1 MLSVE
6 EEYCVRSGLS
16 DDKINDFANQADF
29 LIAYYHSVL
38 MQHYGPIILV
48 KELPDM
54 NTPYDKMAAR
64 SPYDECVDWVSEQF
78 RIVSEKLPTE
88 RYGIFLRTGN

>member
-1 MLSVE
+1 
-6 EEYCVRSGLS
+6 
-16 DDKINDFANQADF
+16 
-29 LIAYYHSVL
+29 
-38 MQHYGPIILV
+38 
-48 KELPDM
+48 M

-88 RYGIFLRTGN
+88 RMGSSYGLATSVAAKALRGPIVAFMLLLLYSMETRNITVTLPTMTAPFY